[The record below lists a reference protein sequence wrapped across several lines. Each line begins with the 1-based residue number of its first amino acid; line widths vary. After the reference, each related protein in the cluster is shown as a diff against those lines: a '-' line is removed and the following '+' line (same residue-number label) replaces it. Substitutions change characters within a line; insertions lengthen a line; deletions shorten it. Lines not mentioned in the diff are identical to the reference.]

1 MPISFICPHCGR
13 HTDVAEKFAGQT
25 GPCAG
30 CGRPVAVPTLA
41 EAAEQGQGTSGRG
54 AVGLAIGGLLAIIV
68 CVAGAAFLI
77 PSLLRVQGQN
87 QLTAAESNLKTLVGA
102 MQQYHDNWGC
112 FPPAI
117 TYGPD
122 GVTPFHSWRVLLLP
136 YLEQDVLY
144 TQYNLREPWNSPNN
158 RFVMQQMPSVF
169 SDGAQRS
176 NNATSFV
183 VVTGDRTMFPLQT
196 STSRKDAAKGQSA
209 TALIVESAFSQVI
222 WTEPKDLAFDNMNFA
237 INDPNG
243 QCISGAAPEGA
254 LVAMVDGTTQIVN
267 ELSFGE
273 PNVQSLLLRDAAPL
287 GGASLGVAAIY
298 TQPVDLLRKFES
310 IRFGDLANQSIDETM
325 HGGDE
330 GNTLSLLG
338 AGSKVLGGVPFIVE
352 PRILCLG
359 NKEGIAAHLP
369 ERIDGIP
376 VVNKRADRL
385 HFLHATGWK
394 APKDGTPIGH
404 YEIHYADGTTEMVKI
419 VYGVDVRD
427 WWDSDGT
434 LAVDDGRMVWTGSNP
449 AIMQQ
454 SPGAQ
459 QIRLF
464 MSTWKNP
471 RPEADIATI
480 DFVGYKATECAPFCV
495 AITIDNPGPG
505 SEPEPAVDATSSS
518 TESQEQVT
526 EPAATA
532 PDETAAEAPAAP
544 ADEETKPDEAPAEPA
559 AVAPETAP
567 NP

>member
-13 HTDVAEKFAGQT
+13 HTDVAEKYAGQT

-41 EAAEQGQGTSGRG
+41 EVAEDGQTTGSRG
-54 AVGLAIGGLLAIIV
+54 AIGLAIGGLLAIIA
-68 CVAGAAFLI
+68 CVAGVAFLI
-77 PSLLRVQGQN
+77 PSLLRLQGQN
-87 QLTAAESNLKTLVGA
+87 QLTAAESNLKALVGA

-122 GVTPFHSWRVLLLP
+122 GVTPYHSWRVLLLP

-158 RFVMQQMPSVF
+158 RFVMQQMPQVF
-169 SDGAQRS
+169 SNGASRG
-176 NNATSFV
+176 NNVTSFV

-196 STSRKDAAKGQSA
+196 STSRKDAAKGQGA
-209 TALIVESAFSQVI
+209 TALIVEAAFNQVT
-222 WTEPKDLAFDNMNFA
+222 WTEPKDLAFDNMSFV
-237 INDPNG
+237 INDPAG

-254 LVAMVDGTTQIVN
+254 LVAMVDGTTQIVD
-267 ELSFGE
+267 ELSFGV
-273 PNVQSLLLRDAAPL
+273 PNVQTMLLRDASPF
-287 GGASLGVAAIY
+287 GGTSLGVATIY
-298 TQPVDLLRKFES
+298 SPPVDMLRSYES
-310 IRFGDLANQSIDETM
+310 IRFGDLANQSLDETM
-325 HGGDE
+325 HGGAE
-330 GNTLSLLG
+330 GNNLAMLV
-338 AGSKVLGGVPFIVE
+338 AGSHVMGGVPFNVE
-352 PRILCLG
+352 RKILCLG

-376 VVNKRADRL
+376 VVNKRASRL

-404 YEIHYADGTTEMVKI
+404 YEIHYADGTTEMAKI

-464 MSTWKNP
+464 LSTWENP
-471 RPEADIATI
+471 RPDEDIATI

-495 AITIDNPGPG
+495 AITIDNPNA
-505 SEPEPAVDATSSS
+505 EPQAAEAPAVSS
-518 TESQEQVT
+518 ESQEQVT

-532 PDETAAEAPAAP
+532 PDEAATEAPAP
-544 ADEETKPDEAPAEPA
+544 SPNEETQPAEAHPEPTPA
-559 AVAPETAP
+559 STESAPSP
-567 NP
+567 SP